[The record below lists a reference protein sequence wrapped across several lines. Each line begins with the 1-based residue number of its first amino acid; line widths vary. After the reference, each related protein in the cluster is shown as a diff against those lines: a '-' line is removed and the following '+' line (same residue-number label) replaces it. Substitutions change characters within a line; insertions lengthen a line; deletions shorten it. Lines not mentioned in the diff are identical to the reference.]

1 MIKSIIFTSLALI
14 SLSSFAANHNEETLK
29 AETGFTKCEDLDQV
43 SYKRRLFT
51 TNESGVKYYI
61 NNGNGVY
68 LAEPHEGVAPE
79 KATATP
85 DIAGDGW
92 EIIVACHTPT
102 NEYTPF
108 QSIEH
113 DQVSKPCPNKSDK
126 GEISVYRD
134 YTLWNDN
141 VKTDFTLDEV
151 NLCELGKAQS
161 DESFEDTGDYDETVD
176 AS

>member
-1 MIKSIIFTSLALI
+1 MIKSITFIALSLI
-14 SLSSFAANHNEETLK
+14 SISTFAMPHNEEALK
-29 AETGFTKCEDLDQV
+29 AEIGFTKCEDLNQV

-51 TNESGVKYYI
+51 INEYGVKHYI
-61 NNGNGVY
+61 KNGNGVY

-134 YTLWNDN
+134 YTLWNDK

-151 NLCELGKAQS
+151 NLCELGQAQS
-161 DESFEDTGDYDETVD
+161 DDTYEDTNDYDETVD